1 MPYNI
6 LIKGATNCEP
16 TESRAPDDK
25 NQPFSVRELRN
36 TKEFYITEYA
46 CASDTGW
53 YAIVP
58 NNNDISNDGYEK
70 IIKINDIC
78 VLNGT
83 KILYTRKSSLDKVI
97 LDMLCENAKKV
108 SID

>member
-6 LIKGATNCEP
+6 LIKKATNCEP
-16 TESRAPDDK
+16 PESPALDDK

-46 CASDTGW
+46 CASNTGW
-53 YAIVP
+53 CEFVP
-58 NNNDISNDGYEK
+58 GDTPDKDDYEP
-70 IIKINDIC
+70 IIRINDIC

-97 LDMLCENAKKV
+97 LDMLCENAKKA

>member
-16 TESRAPDDK
+16 TESPALDDK
-25 NQPFSVRELRN
+25 KQLFPVHELRN

-46 CASDTGW
+46 CASNTGW
-53 YAIVP
+53 YAFVSGTTP
-58 NNNDISNDGYEK
+58 DKDYYEP
-70 IIKINDIC
+70 IIRINDIC

-83 KILYTRKSSLDKVI
+83 KILYTRKSSLDRVI
-97 LDMLCENAKKV
+97 LDMLCENAKKA